1 MQHTL
6 HTEWLSGLRD
16 EQMGKSSYTLPLIFM
31 LHAAH
36 RTGIHG
42 SQLHSYVHT
51 EFVLVL
57 CQDLAAG
64 SCDAVDQCRYACKP
78 AAALVLLLVDKV
90 AVLRFGAENSLHSK
104 SVSIC
109 QLRQEPATR
118 SARSARSFGPET
130 AATPLNIMT
139 TVATDQVD
147 NLRRIEKKQS
157 RLSLTCSGS
166 APPARQFACS

>member
-36 RTGIHG
+36 RTSIHD

-64 SCDAVDQCRYACKP
+64 SCDAVDQCGYACKP

-90 AVLRFGAENSLHSK
+90 AVLRFGAENFLRFGAENSLHSK

-118 SARSARSFGPET
+118 LA
-130 AATPLNIMT
+130 
-139 TVATDQVD
+139 
-147 NLRRIEKKQS
+147 
-157 RLSLTCSGS
+157 
-166 APPARQFACS
+166 